1 MAEKRYQVFVSST
14 FKDLQEE
21 RWEAVKALMALNC
34 IVAGMEFFSAVDEEQ
49 FSYIKSVIDECDYC
63 VLILGGR
70 YGSIAPDG
78 LGYTEKEYEY
88 AKSKGIRVIA
98 LVYKMPEALPP
109 EKRETDPEKLSLFNA
124 FRDRVC
130 ASCLVSYW
138 TDIRDIQKEVMQGFF
153 TARTRYPAIGWVR
166 ANTVASEE
174 ILREINELRK
184 ENIELKKSIQTREN
198 KYIEFLQK
206 CVPFSYNIGGEEKI
220 IDIPLIGIFITL
232 GGLFNANHSRPF
244 SDIRNCIIEII
255 IAQICKN
262 IDINATQIVV
272 NHETVKQTIAK
283 LTFLDLIQTMD
294 DNANLFNITDLGKR
308 VLSEIVLNLP

>member
-98 LVYKMPEALPP
+98 LVYKMPDALPP
-109 EKRETDPEKLSLFNA
+109 ERRETDPEKLSLFNA
-124 FRDRVC
+124 FRERVC
-130 ASCLVSYW
+130 AHCLVSYW

-153 TARTRYPAIGWVR
+153 TARMRYPAIGWVR

-184 ENIELKKSIQTREN
+184 ENLVLKNSIQNQEKRYL
-198 KYIEFLQK
+198 KFLEKQ
-206 CVPFSYNIGGEEKI
+206 VSISYNIEDKENTIKI
-220 IDIPLIGIFITL
+220 SLIRIFIIL
-232 GGLFNANHSRPF
+232 GGLFIVEPLPSLTSMHEYISEFITTKIDENRDVDKNL
-244 SDIRNCIIEII
+244 ICINSENILKI
-255 IAQICKN
+255 IAELSF
-262 IDINATQIVV
+262 V
-272 NHETVKQTIAK
+272 NLVQKVDDDSENFK
-283 LTFLDLIQTMD
+283 L
-294 DNANLFNITDLGKR
+294 TDLGRK
-308 VLSEIVLNLP
+308 VLSEIALTTR